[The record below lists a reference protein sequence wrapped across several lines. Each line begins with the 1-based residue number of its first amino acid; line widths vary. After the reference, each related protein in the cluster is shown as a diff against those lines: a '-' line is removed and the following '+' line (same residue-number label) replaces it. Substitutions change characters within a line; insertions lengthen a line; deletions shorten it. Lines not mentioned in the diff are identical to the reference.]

1 MLVAASNCATTG
13 PTGSPIGPP
22 GVACRYRATVS
33 SGSSPGAPVGTH
45 LRRLRVRAV
54 RDRLRE
60 SLLFLPA
67 LMLAASVAV
76 ALVLGGIDSR
86 HQSRPLP
93 WTFSFDPGTASTLL
107 GIIAGATITT
117 AGVVFSLLVVSLQL
131 ASGQFSPRVLRGFW
145 RDQSGQILVGLLLS
159 TFAFCVLA
167 LARLD
172 PHAERAPALTV
183 MLALLLTLASVIFIV
198 VYLDRISRQQ
208 YVGNIVARVAG
219 ETLDLIQELPY
230 GPRIGMRVGDAVP
243 APDVDRMAEPLIVR
257 SASDGWVQQISRRA
271 VIAAAPAGGV
281 VRLET
286 RVGGYLVRDTP
297 LASIWPRP
305 ADPMAATALICAA
318 VIVGPARTMQQ
329 DIDFGLRQ
337 LNDIALRALSPAVN
351 DPTTA
356 IEVVLRIGS
365 IMRPLIVAE
374 LPAQSVR
381 DASRRTLLTP
391 FDLDH
396 AEYLGHAFDQLR
408 LYATAH
414 PQVLMAIGRTLR
426 MLRGACLL
434 QGGSDEIITALDRQ
448 LALTVASCAP
458 EMLPEDRARVTD
470 AATPQ

>member
-1 MLVAASNCATTG
+1 MTPLTLLALRA
-13 PTGSPIGPP
+13 
-22 GVACRYRATVS
+22 ATVPRVRS
-33 SGSSPGAPVGTH
+33 DHSQGDAAAH
-45 LRRLRVRAV
+45 RRRLRLRAV

-67 LMLAASVAV
+67 LMLLASAAVAV
-76 ALVLGGIDSR
+76 VLAGIDSR

-93 WTFSFDPGTASTLL
+93 WTFTFAPGTASTLL

-145 RDQSGQILVGLLLS
+145 RDRFGQVLVGLLVS
-159 TFAFCVLA
+159 TFVFCVLA
-167 LARLD
+167 LAQLD

-183 MLALLLTLASVIFIV
+183 MFALLLALASVVFIV
-198 VYLDRISRQQ
+198 VYLDRISRRQ
-208 YVGNIVARVAG
+208 YVGNIVARAAG
-219 ETLDLIQELPY
+219 ETLRLIDELPY
-230 GPRIGMRVGDAVP
+230 GRHVGMRVGQAVP
-243 APDVDRMAEPLIVR
+243 APDVGTMGEPLIIR
-257 SASDGWVQQISRRA
+257 SPGDGWVQQISRRA
-271 VIAAAPAGGV
+271 VIAGAPAGSV

-305 ADPMAATALICAA
+305 ADPAASAALIRAA
-318 VIVGPARTMQQ
+318 VILGPARTMQQ

-365 IMRPLIVAE
+365 IMRPLVLAE
-374 LPAQSVR
+374 LPGQSVR
-381 DASRRTLLTP
+381 DQAGRILLTP

-408 LYATAH
+408 MYAAAH
-414 PQVLMAIGRTLR
+414 PQVLTAIARTQR

-434 QGGSDEIITALDRQ
+434 AGGREKIIAALDKQ
-448 LALTVASCAP
+448 VALTVASCAP
-458 EMLPEDRARVTD
+458 QMLPEDRARVEA
-470 AATPQ
+470 AATS